1 MVETDE
7 FARKRQQLEQ
17 LKTDLENKLGASRV
31 QWTTAIREGHSSN
44 QERTAFIN
52 NYEAQCSRLRELFGE
67 QWDLERELR
76 SIQQSLSC
84 SPATRPGASRPTSP
98 SCRSWCVG
106 PEHRATTR
114 HSVISIT
121 LTAARRWQAPQR
133 RAEGLLHCYL
143 SPPWP
148 RPRACRSAPV
158 VGATPAHRRQHR
170 QAAGHPEAVLTRLRR
185 GTGY

>member
-1 MVETDE
+1 MID
-7 FARKRQQLEQ
+7 K
-17 LKTDLENKLGASRV
+17 
-31 QWTTAIREGHSSN
+31 H
-44 QERTAFIN
+44 
-52 NYEAQCSRLRELFGE
+52 
-67 QWDLERELR
+67 ELR
-76 SIQQSLSC
+76 RFPPPWSVDEADSKLDRQCFIVRDAMSRFRRREPAEGLLASALAHVLLKRPNPASTRRRSY
-84 SPATRPGASRPTSP
+84 SPATRPGASLPTSP

-121 LTAARRWQAPQR
+121 LTAARQWQAPQR

-158 VGATPAHRRQHR
+158 VGATPAQ
-170 QAAGHPEAVLTRLRR
+170 RLLFYVRRR
-185 GTGY
+185 GVCRWLGFC